1 MSLNPPSH
9 LGRLRA
15 HRFPQW
21 RNMSSEEVRCDGST
35 PYGGGGAV
43 PAHAPY
49 GGGGAVPAHTAGP
62 LVTWCAVG
70 LLSDGRGGETVTET
84 LGV

>member
-1 MSLNPPSH
+1 MTGPP
-9 LGRLRA
+9 
-15 HRFPQW
+15 
-21 RNMSSEEVRCDGST
+21 
-35 PYGGGGAV
+35 PYGGGGAVPAHAPYGGGGAVPAHAPYRGGGAV